1 MTYGPTFGA
10 LTVTTLGRSTAPPRR
25 SMPTQ
30 GHRGLAS
37 RAVTVCTALA
47 IVVMLAFAT
56 GFASSAS
63 ASVAVVSHGPTI
75 NGTEEATSAPTPKAS
90 VAVVTHGPTINGTD
104 EATAD
109 QPLRMTGG
117 PRLSGLRESPD
128 VAAAPSEESG
138 FPWAAAAIGSVVA
151 LGLTGLA
158 ISRARSRTRAGR
170 TGPAALSH

>member
-1 MTYGPTFGA
+1 MTYGPTLGA
-10 LTVTTLGRSTAPPRR
+10 LTITTLGRSTAPPRR

-30 GHRGLAS
+30 RHRGLAS
-37 RAVTVCTALA
+37 RAVAVCTALA
-47 IVVMLAFAT
+47 IVVMLAFAA

-63 ASVAVVSHGPTI
+63 ASGGVVA
-75 NGTEEATSAPTPKAS
+75 
-90 VAVVTHGPTINGTD
+90 HGPTINGTD
-104 EATAD
+104 EATSD
-109 QPLRMTGG
+109 QPLKTTGG

-151 LGLTGLA
+151 LGLIGLA